1 MKAGN
6 SQKFV
11 LNMISTC
18 AMAKTGK
25 VYENLMINLRP
36 TNIKLKARMVGI
48 VAEICEVSE
57 EKALALL
64 EENEFSIRKVF
75 ELYGKV

>member
-1 MKAGN
+1 
-6 SQKFV
+6 
-11 LNMISTC
+11 MISTC

-48 VAEICEVSE
+48 VADICEVSE
-57 EKALALL
+57 EKALSLL